1 MASRTNDEKTVVLYD
16 GAEMFRITIE
26 DFSNL
31 KETVDI
37 CGDHHGPSMF
47 VNIRLLWPLFMQL
60 TKRGIRVRFLTEI
73 TKENLVYSKEL
84 MKFAELRH
92 LDNIK
97 FGGFGIFDGTKYR
110 CSPTSKGEGS
120 PPEFIMSNVKELV
133 EEQTFVFDTLW
144 SRAIPVKQR
153 IKEIEEDAKREFV
166 ETLREP
172 IESHRLLFN
181 LVNSAQEE
189 ILLLFSTP
197 NAFHRLE
204 HLGLFSLILEAAG
217 HRNVI
222 VRILVAMDDKI
233 QKIQKKV
240 DNAKEKL
247 SINFHALD
255 KGRRPN
261 VTTLLVDM
269 EYSLVVDIKDDSKEN
284 FEEAI
289 GLSTYSN
296 NESTIAT
303 YTSIFEMLWM
313 QIELHEPKNR

>member
-60 TKRGIRVRFLTEI
+60 TKRGIRVRFLAEI

-153 IKEIEEDAKREFV
+153 IC
-166 ETLREP
+166 
-172 IESHRLLFN
+172 
-181 LVNSAQEE
+181 
-189 ILLLFSTP
+189 
-197 NAFHRLE
+197 
-204 HLGLFSLILEAAG
+204 
-217 HRNVI
+217 
-222 VRILVAMDDKI
+222 
-233 QKIQKKV
+233 
-240 DNAKEKL
+240 
-247 SINFHALD
+247 
-255 KGRRPN
+255 
-261 VTTLLVDM
+261 
-269 EYSLVVDIKDDSKEN
+269 
-284 FEEAI
+284 
-289 GLSTYSN
+289 
-296 NESTIAT
+296 
-303 YTSIFEMLWM
+303 
-313 QIELHEPKNR
+313 